1 MKVTATVK
9 NVKGTPNKTRIV
21 AKLVKGQKAL
31 YALEQLK
38 YVQKGAAPKVRK
50 VVQSAVANAVHNN
63 NLNAEKLVIENI
75 LVSPAPVLKRGKAES
90 KGRYRTILKRNS
102 HITVILNDGEQVK
115 EKAEKSEKVAKVEEK
130 KVVKAE
136 KKAVKAEKKTDKKE
150 TKVTKTAK
158 TVKK

>member
-1 MKVTATVK
+1 MKVTATAK
-9 NVKGTPNKTRIV
+9 NVKGTPNKARIV

-38 YVQKGAAPKVRK
+38 YVQKGVAPKVRK
-50 VVQSAVANAVHNN
+50 VVQSAVANAVYNN

-102 HITVILNDGEQVK
+102 HITVILNDGEQVEK
-115 EKAEKSEKVAKVEEK
+115 KAEKKEKVEKVEEK
-130 KVVKAE
+130 KAVKVE
-136 KKAVKAEKKTDKKE
+136 KKAEKKE
-150 TKVTKTAK
+150 TKVTKTSKTAK
-158 TVKK
+158 AVKK

>member
-1 MKVTATVK
+1 MKVTATAK
-9 NVKGTPNKTRIV
+9 NVKGTPNKARIV

-50 VVQSAVANAVHNN
+50 VVQSAVANAVYNN

-102 HITVILNDGEQVK
+102 HITVILNDGEQVEK
-115 EKAEKSEKVAKVEEK
+115 KAEKKEKVEKVEEK
-130 KVVKAE
+130 KAVKVE
-136 KKAVKAEKKTDKKE
+136 KKAEKKE
-150 TKVTKTAK
+150 TKVTKTSKTAK
-158 TVKK
+158 AVKK